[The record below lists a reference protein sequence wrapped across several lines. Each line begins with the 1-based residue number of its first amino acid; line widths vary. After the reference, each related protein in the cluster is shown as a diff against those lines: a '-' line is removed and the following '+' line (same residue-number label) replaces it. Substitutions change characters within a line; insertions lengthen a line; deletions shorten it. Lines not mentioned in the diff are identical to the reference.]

1 MKALKMNKW
10 HSLAMAAALCCGA
23 FSGLAHAADA
33 MDAPAQNSAAAG
45 RMAAPVQPVTL
56 QEYLRIVVQ
65 NQPNLAADRM
75 QLDLARADSKTAATI
90 SNPAMHY
97 SSKRGEKEWGV
108 EQAIPIF
115 GQRGMRIENARL
127 GEKAAAANADVAVAV
142 TMSDAAHAFNEP
154 AGGASAL
161 SGVAGCT
168 RRAWRGRAT
177 SSRARSKPVR
187 AAAMTA
193 RG

>member
-75 QLDLARADSKTAATI
+75 QADLARADSKTAATI

-97 SSKRGEKEWGV
+97 SSKRGERNGV
-108 EQAIPIF
+108 WSRPF
-115 GQRGMRIENARL
+115 P
-127 GEKAAAANADVAVAV
+127 
-142 TMSDAAHAFNEP
+142 SS
-154 AGGASAL
+154 ASAACA
-161 SGVAGCT
+161 SRTPGWA
-168 RRAWRGRAT
+168 RRPRRPMQTWR
-177 SSRARSKPVR
+177 SPSP
-187 AAAMTA
+187 
-193 RG
+193 

>member
-115 GQRGMRIENARL
+115 GQRGMRIERFI
-127 GEKAAAANADVAVAV
+127 EKQAVAFRSSRKHPHVAVAP
-142 TMSDAAHAFNEP
+142 HCP
-154 AGGASAL
+154 GQPRL
-161 SGVAGCT
+161 SPILRKQRLKGDGERIVG
-168 RRAWRGRAT
+168 
-177 SSRARSKPVR
+177 SVR
-187 AAAMTA
+187 N
-193 RG
+193 RVSCHN

>member
-23 FSGLAHAADA
+23 FSGTGHAAET
-33 MDAPAQNSAAAG
+33 MDAAAQSNAAVG
-45 RMAAPVQPVTL
+45 RLAAPAQPVTL

-75 QLDLARADSKTAATI
+75 QLDLAKADSKTAATI
-90 SNPAMHY
+90 PNPAMHY

-142 TMSDAAHAFNEP
+142 TMSDAA
-154 AGGASAL
+154 
-161 SGVAGCT
+161 SGVVGC
-168 RRAWRGRAT
+168 
-177 SSRARSKPVR
+177 P
-187 AAAMTA
+187 
-193 RG
+193 